1 MDFRLTIRMDRK
13 DLVARKSR
21 SMAMFRAAE
30 PPLAKGA
37 SGKISGHN
45 RRDKNS
51 WPEWDGNWKT
61 MGKCWK
67 MKDGN
72 NRNHLLA
79 IKTMSFADFKR

>member
-37 SGKISGHN
+37 SGKISGHH

-51 WPEWDGNWKT
+51 WPEWDGNWKPWEND
-61 MGKCWK
+61 GKWR
-67 MKDGN
+67 MEIIGT
-72 NRNHLLA
+72 
-79 IKTMSFADFKR
+79 IYYP